1 MDDFFQKKEDKL
13 IKECIHELKRKETFI
28 QNGKKIIKRFFFRSY
43 EPDRDL
49 IKWPVGILLLG
60 LHEVRELE
68 VICSYYDKWIDRGA
82 EIISVEDILAGQV
95 MLDMALTSDISESR
109 RSKYMEQCRRMAE
122 FVRDHECDE
131 EGSITYN
138 ENRHNGHIYADSIG
152 MICPFVM
159 RYGQYTGQKEYVDMA
174 FRQISNFMDNAADE
188 NTGLPYHGYRYK
200 NHEKYGMI
208 GWGRAVGWI
217 MMGMAG
223 CLKADHGSEAG
234 VRTEHYYLKLTEAV
248 TGHLNAEGLAGWDMT
263 DPDSQTDTSASAMIF
278 YALSVY
284 TPEPMKQQVSSITD
298 KGLDSLMKYV
308 TAGGKVMQCQAE
320 CGGFGIYPDKFGS
333 YPWSVGMTLAC
344 VSCLTDKNDNDG

>member
-1 MDDFFQKKEDKL
+1 MKYESEKAAITHEAWQEL
-13 IKECIHELKRKETFI
+13 IKDKSI
-28 QNGKKIIKRFFFRSY
+28 Y
-43 EPDRDL
+43 EKARDIAREVL
-49 IKWPVGILLLG
+49 HKPERVEDPMRWPSGMLLLG
-60 LHEVRELE
+60 LFCADDREEV
-68 VICSYYDKWIDRGA
+68 CSYLDRCIGNG
-82 EIISVEDILAGQV
+82 IKVRSVEDTLAGQV

-223 CLKADHGSEAG
+223 CLKADPGSEAV
-234 VRTEHYYLKLTEAV
+234 VRTEQYYLKLTEAV

-308 TAGGKVMQCQAE
+308 TAGGNVMQCQAE

>member
-1 MDDFFQKKEDKL
+1 MTDINDRKL
-13 IKECIHELKRKETFI
+13 DNLISNAERELKKGTRLVKFKNFIKRYVLNKNETFI
-28 QNGKKIIKRFFFRSY
+28 DYIR
-43 EPDRDL
+43 
-49 IKWPVGILLLG
+49 WPQGMLLVG
-60 LHEVRELE
+60 LHSIGKDT
-68 VICSYYDKWIDRGA
+68 VICEWIDRWIRLGGV
-82 EIISVEDILAGQV
+82 IYSLEDILAGQV
-95 MLDMALTSDISESR
+95 MLDVALTSDISESR

-223 CLKADHGSEAG
+223 YLKADHGSEAG
-234 VRTEHYYLKLTEAV
+234 VRTEQYYLKLTEAV

-284 TPEPMKQQVSSITD
+284 TPEPMKQQISSITD